1 MSSLD
6 AHRASRHAKKRQLK
20 RLLRFAPR
28 RAAFHRYPLVGRF
41 AAAARRRAS
50 LWSFKSVHVR
60 PAFYI
65 GSVLS
70 LLPVMGIQLPLAF
83 LLSLVTR
90 TNVMVTGALQ
100 FITNP
105 LTAAPVYYATYRV
118 GKFVLKKSGFI
129 STSADT
135 ESFSGQIDWTS
146 SFGTTVVALF
156 VGGTLCGLLLGGLF
170 DLLYLTGV
178 RMERQKLRA
187 CCPTGDLL

>member
-1 MSSLD
+1 
-6 AHRASRHAKKRQLK
+6 
-20 RLLRFAPR
+20 
-28 RAAFHRYPLVGRF
+28 
-41 AAAARRRAS
+41 
-50 LWSFKSVHVR
+50 
-60 PAFYI
+60 
-65 GSVLS
+65 
-70 LLPVMGIQLPLAF
+70 MGIQLPLAF